1 MSPEAADYPPPQH
14 ITRDLAPRLV
24 HDDGGTTLCQPVSP
38 EIVDAGG
45 RLRAGVAAMAADIVA
60 GDAALRAV
68 TPDWIATSGLSLQL
82 GPLPPNGTLRVRTSL
97 LRRGRT
103 TAVIEL
109 ALDTVEADAPVG
121 RGTATFAVLPT
132 RTDFQR
138 QTHWIDDPTPSVSFG
153 GDAPSFH
160 KPLLETLGVRF
171 EARDPSVARVDMSDY
186 VVNSLGA
193 MQGGVVAL
201 LVDAVAE
208 RFARSL
214 IGRDARL
221 AQLEIHYLKLGKVG
235 PIRAQARPT
244 GELAGGGRLLRVEL
258 RDEGQD
264 DALLTVASVVADPT
278 SD

>member
-1 MSPEAADYPPPQH
+1 MSPETADYPPPHH

-24 HDDGGTTLCQPVSP
+24 HDDAGTTLLQPIAP
-38 EIVDAGG
+38 EIVDAAG

-82 GPLPPNGTLRVRTSL
+82 GPLPSSGTLRLQTRL

-109 ALDTVEADAPVG
+109 DVDAIEAEAAVG

-153 GDAPSFH
+153 GDAPSFE
-160 KPLLETLGVRF
+160 KPLLEALGVRF
-171 EARDPSVARVDMSDY
+171 EMNDPAIARIDMSDY

-201 LVDAVAE
+201 LIDAAAE

-214 IGRDARL
+214 IGGDVRL

-235 PIRAQARPT
+235 PIRAQARCT

-258 RDEGQD
+258 RDEGRD

-278 SD
+278 RD